1 MNCPN
6 CGAEFSTGAVSCES
20 CGSRLPLRCPACQ
33 HIYAPGNLF
42 CGNCGRSL
50 AEETTEPAT
59 APAPP
64 EPDVAPLTAAPPE
77 RDIPPEAPIIPPG
90 LTCPRC
96 LHPNRPDSVF
106 CLSCGFRLR
115 AGEAPGAGPDQL
127 PAFELGSPGSFWL
140 RAIAYIMDTLVV
152 VLPLVFLWAILGQ
165 PLPESS
171 GTLSEQISEQLT
183 NPTPGFERLQ
193 ILVLVTTLIYDTALI
208 TLWATTLGKRAF
220 GMYVVRTDGSRI
232 GPGRALLRH
241 VLTAASANL
250 TFGFIFLV
258 AAFRADRRGV
268 HDLICDTVVIRRYQR
283 LNRPDSSQQSGQDS
297 GQQ

>member
-1 MNCPN
+1 MNCPA
-6 CGAEFSTGAVSCES
+6 CGNPYT
-20 CGSRLPLRCPACQ
+20 
-33 HIYAPGNLF
+33 PGNRF

-50 AEETTEPAT
+50 EGETAEPVAAPA
-59 APAPP
+59 APAP
-64 EPDVAPLTAAPPE
+64 EVAPLTETPPE
-77 RDIPPEAPIIPPG
+77 SESPPEPPIIPPG

-96 LHPNRPDSVF
+96 LHPNRPGSVF

-115 AGEAPGAGPDQL
+115 NDEATRAGSDSL
-127 PAFELGSPGSFWL
+127 PAFEMGSPGSFWL
-140 RAIAYIMDTLVV
+140 RAVAYILDTLVI

-171 GTLSEQISEQLT
+171 GTLSEQISQQLT

-193 ILVLVTTLIYDTALI
+193 IMVLVTTLVYDTALI

-220 GMYVVRTDGSRI
+220 GLYVVRTDGSRI

-241 VLTAASANL
+241 ILTAVSANL
-250 TFGFIFLV
+250 TFGFIFLF

-283 LNRPDSSQQSGQDS
+283 HNRPEPGQD
-297 GQQ
+297 